1 MKHKI
6 PTLLT
11 AVAMVALLVSSSSAQ
26 MGRRSSS
33 GSSSRPSI
41 SRPSYSPPRQT
52 YQAPRQS
59 SPSVSQSGGMGR
71 SGGFNEPRNTTTT
84 PSGMGMG
91 RSGGFNQTPQPSTNR
106 SSSSSSLNSGS
117 NRSNS
122 TTTLPSTNRSTGPRS
137 GGVTSS
143 TTHVWNV
150 GQRPTTR
157 YERTEVIGGRT
168 RYIYSDGSYSFDPT
182 GLIVGYMIADSMN
195 NNAYQRGVN
204 DATRYN
210 NGGVVYTQTPSSGA
224 GFGTVLLAVVLGIGA
239 VFLILYFISRMG
251 R

>member
-59 SPSVSQSGGMGR
+59 SPSVSQSG
-71 SGGFNEPRNTTTT
+71 
-84 PSGMGMG
+84 GMG

>member
-6 PTLLT
+6 STLLT

-33 GSSSRPSI
+33 GSSSRPSF
-41 SRPSYSPPRQT
+41 SRPSSPPRQT
-52 YQAPRQS
+52 YQAPRQNS

-91 RSGGFNQTPQPSTNR
+91 RNGGFNQTPQPSTNR
-106 SSSSSSLNSGS
+106 SSSSSSSLNSGS

-122 TTTLPSTNRSTGPRS
+122 TSTSPRS

-143 TTHVWNV
+143 TTHVWSV

-157 YERTEVIGGRT
+157 YERTEIVGGRT

-195 NNAYQRGVN
+195 DNAYQRGVN
-204 DATRYN
+204 DANRN
-210 NGGVVYTQTPSSGA
+210 NGVVYVPTSSGGGTSFA
-224 GFGTVLLAVVLGIGA
+224 GVFFAVVAGLIVVLAIG
-239 VFLILYFISRMG
+239 YFFTRG
-251 R
+251 LR